1 MPDDRG
7 SPQVVLGLLAIGL
20 VVYGGVRA
28 LLLVGALAIGAALI
42 IVSVG
47 LALGVAIEL
56 GMWGWWH
63 RGSAAAD
70 RQRPDASDHD
80 RTD

>member
-7 SPQVVLGLLAIGL
+7 SPRVVLGLLAIGL

-28 LLLVGALAIGAALI
+28 LVLVGVIAIGAGV
-42 IVSVG
+42 IVVSAG
-47 LALGVAIEL
+47 LVVGVAIEL

-63 RGSAAAD
+63 RDSAATP
-70 RQRPDASDHD
+70 RQRPDASGHD